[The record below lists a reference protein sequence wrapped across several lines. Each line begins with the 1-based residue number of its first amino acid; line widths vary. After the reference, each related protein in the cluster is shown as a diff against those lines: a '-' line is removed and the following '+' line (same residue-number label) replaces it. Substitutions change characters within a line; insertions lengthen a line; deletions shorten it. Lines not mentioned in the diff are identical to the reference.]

1 MAETI
6 TISNSTRVHA
16 YRGVL
21 AVTDELTVETGS
33 RVSLSGKVGDGVLDT
48 DSLTICRFLDASLSG
63 DSFISGFCEDYVK
76 IPFDSS
82 CLLGVKLY
90 NCENKRVDVESVG
103 AAYIT
108 IQDSFQ
114 APMTVNKEHNRLD
127 YLFSQ
132 DDYKMLVKGKVCD
145 MLVRVVDNSGN
156 HSTILKRKVRF
167 N

>member
-6 TISNSTRVHA
+6 TISNSTRVHD

-21 AVTDELTVETGS
+21 AVTEELSVEVGS
-33 RVSLSGKVGDGVLDT
+33 RVNLTGDRSEGALDT
-48 DSLTICRFLDASLSG
+48 DTLTICRFLDASLSG
-63 DSFISGFCEDYVK
+63 DSFISGFCEDSVK

-82 CLLGVKLY
+82 CTLGVKLY

-103 AAYIT
+103 AAYLT
-108 IQDSFQ
+108 IQDAFQ
-114 APMTVNKEHNRLD
+114 SPMTTNKKHNRID

-132 DDYKMLVKGKVCD
+132 DDYKMLVKGKVYD
-145 MLVRVVDNSGN
+145 MLVSVVDKSGN